1 MMAQVKEHVKPRRAE
16 EVPPLGARSSVMK
29 IITFLLESSHWLK
42 HLHLPGHLT
51 STSTSQHHLMSVGE
65 K

>member
-1 MMAQVKEHVKPRRAE
+1 
-16 EVPPLGARSSVMK
+16 MK